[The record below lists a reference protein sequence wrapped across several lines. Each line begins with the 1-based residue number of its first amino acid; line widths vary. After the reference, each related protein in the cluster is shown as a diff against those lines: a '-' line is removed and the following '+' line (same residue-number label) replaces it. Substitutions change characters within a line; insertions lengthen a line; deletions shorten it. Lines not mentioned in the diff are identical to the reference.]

1 MPEPASLPNR
11 VKQFYERVS
20 VEREAAL
27 VELPDLYGETV
38 HFINPVVD
46 QHGLAAFREAWDT
59 GLRKYKVF
67 KFHDIDVVGSDERFT
82 LTYSMT
88 IGFAVGP
95 MFRTDMMTSCRASN
109 GKVVFCRDYFDPLG
123 SLMQPFGPLNWCYR
137 KIFGVLV
144 A

>member
-1 MPEPASLPNR
+1 MLQTASLPNR
-11 VKQFYERVS
+11 IKAFYERVS
-20 VEREAAL
+20 VEREGAL
-27 VELPDLYGETV
+27 VELADLYGEQM

-46 QHGLAAFREAWDT
+46 QHGLANFREAWDT

-67 KFHDIDVVGSDERFT
+67 KFHDIDVVGTDDQFT

-88 IGFAVGP
+88 ISFGFGP
-95 MFRTDMMTSCRASN
+95 SFRTDMATSCRASG

-123 SLMQPFGPLNWCYR
+123 ALMQPLGPLNWLYR
-137 KIFGVLV
+137 KVFGVLV